1 MSLNKL
7 QAIKKTTKQLKL
19 TENMNYTDR
28 IFPTNKGLTTYLD
41 ELIAKNYQIPT
52 FQRDV
57 VWEQENVKKLWDS
70 IYKFYPLGSILIW
83 KTDLKLQNHRQIG
96 GHQITDTNFSRTE
109 YQYILD
115 GQQRTTSLLTS
126 LYGGSIEGR
135 NDFDPLLYVDL
146 TVPIDSDTDDE
157 SYRNRFLFWSEI
169 DDRNGEIRPN
179 IGKKKR
185 FDEGLI
191 VKLIDIKNNFI
202 TVQTSIF
209 NSIAVNKDFNHSI
222 LAELSK
228 IKGVLDN
235 YRISFIEVK
244 GIQVSEVCQIF
255 ERINQAGKPL
265 NIFDIVVAK
274 TFKPA
279 TPQTATTPTDTGF
292 YLRDLIDDF
301 RKQNNSEFLKI
312 GDLDYLQILAVII
325 NHNVP
330 NSGVR
335 NITDRYLNEIKT
347 EHILAVWD
355 ETKKAILKTFD
366 FFENHLHI
374 KTPYLIPFRYFYF
387 TISAYF
393 YKNSS
398 PDYNLLQK
406 YFWFNS
412 FHNDD
417 LLSNTTQLAFHIDF
431 LNKDKMNE
439 PVVFERFL
447 IDKQKLRTATYSS
460 KGRMSRAILALYAS
474 AQPKD
479 WEHCNR
485 EVLVQN
491 FFFTLDKPNLHH
503 IFPTNSDYVLTNQHK
518 NTITSDS
525 LMNIAYLTQITNLDI
540 TNRNPLE
547 YMKDYDKPEFEEIM
561 PSHLLSSEILD
572 WARSGVYPENAIDQ
586 FIESRVNSI
595 LSDLKLKLRGVVT
608 FDEMD
613 TMEIKEPVT
622 TEQE

>member
-1 MSLNKL
+1 
-7 QAIKKTTKQLKL
+7 
-19 TENMNYTDR
+19 MNYTDR

-96 GHQITDTNFSRTE
+96 GHQITDTNFNRTE

-126 LYGGSIEGR
+126 LYGGTIESRPGF
-135 NDFDPLLYVDL
+135 NPILYVDL
-146 TVPIDSDTDDE
+146 TIEAESDTDDE
-157 SYRNRFLFWSEI
+157 SYKNRFLFWHDI
-169 DDRNGEIRPN
+169 DDRNGEIRQN

-185 FDEGLI
+185 FDDGLI
-191 VKLIDIKNNFI
+191 VKLIDIKNNF
-202 TVQTSIF
+202 TTLQSSVF
-209 NSIAVNKDFNHSI
+209 NSEFVNKKFDHAV
-222 LAELSK
+222 LAELAK

-274 TFKPA
+274 TFRPA
-279 TPQTATTPTDTGF
+279 TQETTTNQTEDGF

-301 RKQNNSEFLKI
+301 RGHNNSEFLKI
-312 GDLDYLQILAVII
+312 SDLDYLQILAILI
-325 NHNVP
+325 NHNIP
-330 NSGVR
+330 NSSVR

-347 EHILAVWD
+347 EQILFVWD
-355 ETKKAILKTFD
+355 DAKKAILKTFD
-366 FFENHLHI
+366 FFENHIHI

-387 TISAYF
+387 TITSYF
-393 YKNSS
+393 YKNSA
-398 PDYNLLQK
+398 PNYDLLKK

-417 LLSNTTQLAFHIDF
+417 LLSNTTQLAHHIEF
-431 LNKDKMNE
+431 LNKEKLKQPFE
-439 PVVFERFL
+439 FERFL
-447 IDKQKLRTATYSS
+447 INKQELRSATYSS
-460 KGRMSRAILALYAS
+460 KGRMSRAVLALYAS

-479 WEHCNR
+479 WEHCDR
-485 EVLVQN
+485 DVLVQN
-491 FFFTLDKPNLHH
+491 FFFTTDKPNLHH
-503 IFPTNSDYVLTNQHK
+503 IFPTNSEYVLNNQHK
-518 NTITSDS
+518 NKITSDS

-540 TNRNPLE
+540 TNRPPLE
-547 YMKDYDKPEFEEIM
+547 YMKDYDKPEFENIM
-561 PSHLLSSEILD
+561 PSHLLPSEILE
-572 WARSGVYPENAIDQ
+572 WARAEEMPENAIDL
-586 FIESRVNSI
+586 FMEARVNNI
-595 LSDLKLKLRGVVT
+595 LVDLKAKLNGIT
-608 FDEMD
+608 FDEID
-613 TMEIKEPVT
+613 TMEISE
-622 TEQE
+622 

>member
-1 MSLNKL
+1 
-7 QAIKKTTKQLKL
+7 
-19 TENMNYTDR
+19 MNYTDR
-28 IFPTNKGLTTYLD
+28 IFPTNKGLTTYLE

-57 VWEQENVKKLWDS
+57 VWQQENVKKLWDS

-96 GHQITDTNFSRTE
+96 GHQITDINFTRTE

-126 LYGGSIEGR
+126 LYGGTIEGR
-135 NDFDPLLYVDL
+135 SGFDPLLYVDL
-146 TVPIDSDTDDE
+146 TIPIDNDTDDE
-157 SYRNRFLFWSEI
+157 SYRNRFLFWADI
-169 DDRNGEIRPN
+169 DDRNGEIRSN
-179 IGKKKR
+179 IGKKQR
-185 FDEGLI
+185 FEDGLI
-191 VKLIDIKNNFI
+191 VKLIDIKNNFTNI
-202 TVQTSIF
+202 QANVF
-209 NSIAVNKDFNHSI
+209 NSTTVNKDFNHPI
-222 LAELSK
+222 LAELAK

-279 TPQTATTPTDTGF
+279 TSTEKGF
-292 YLRDLIDDF
+292 YLRDLINDF
-301 RKQNNSEFLKI
+301 RDHNNSEFLKI
-312 GDLDYLQILAVII
+312 SDIDYLQILAVII
-325 NHNVP
+325 NQNIP

-355 ETKKAILKTFD
+355 EAKKAILKTFD

-387 TISAYF
+387 TVSAYF
-393 YKNSS
+393 YQNSS
-398 PDYNLLQK
+398 PCYELLKK

-412 FHNDD
+412 FHSYD
-417 LLSNTTQLAFHIDF
+417 LLSNTTHLAQHLDF
-431 LNKDKMNE
+431 LNSKKTSYIFD
-439 PVVFERFL
+439 RFL
-447 IDKQKLRTATYSS
+447 IDKQRLRSATYSS

-479 WEHCNR
+479 WEHCDR
-485 EVLVQN
+485 DVLVQN
-491 FFFTLDKPNLHH
+491 FFFTTDKPNLHH
-503 IFPTNSDYVLTNQHK
+503 IFPTNSEYVLNNQHK
-518 NTITSDS
+518 NKITSDS
-525 LMNIAYLTQITNLDI
+525 LMNIAYLTQITNRYI

-547 YMKDYDKPEFEEIM
+547 YIKDYDNQEFEAIL
-561 PSHLLSSEILD
+561 PSHLLSNDILT
-572 WARSGVYPENAIDQ
+572 WARSGVLPDNAIDQ
-586 FIESRVNSI
+586 FVESRVNNI
-595 LSDLKLKLRGVVT
+595 LNDLKIKLAHIT
-608 FDEMD
+608 FDEID
-613 TMEIKEPVT
+613 TMEIKETLTIEERV
-622 TEQE
+622 

>member
-1 MSLNKL
+1 
-7 QAIKKTTKQLKL
+7 
-19 TENMNYTDR
+19 MNYTDR

-96 GHQITDTNFSRTE
+96 GHQITDTNFTRTE

-126 LYGGSIEGR
+126 LYGGSIESR
-135 NDFDPLLYVDL
+135 PNFNPLLFVDL
-146 TVPIDSDTDDE
+146 TIPIDSDTDDE
-157 SYRNRFLFWSEI
+157 SYKNRFLFWNEI

-179 IGKKKR
+179 SGKKKR
-185 FDEGLI
+185 YDDGLI
-191 VKLIDIKNNFI
+191 VKLIDIKNDF
-202 TVQTSIF
+202 TSVQTSVF
-209 NSIAVNKDFNHSI
+209 NSEFVNKDFNHNYLKE
-222 LAELSK
+222 LAK

-279 TPQTATTPTDTGF
+279 TEQTTTSKAENGF

-301 RKQNNSEFLKI
+301 RNHNNSEFLKI
-312 GDLDYLQILAVII
+312 SDLDYLQILAILI
-325 NHNVP
+325 NQNVP
-330 NSGVR
+330 ESGVR
-335 NITDRYLNEIKT
+335 NITDKYLNEIKT
-347 EHILAVWD
+347 EHILTVWED
-355 ETKKAILKTFD
+355 AKKAMLKTFD
-366 FFENHLHI
+366 FFENHLHL

-387 TISAYF
+387 TITAYF
-393 YKNSS
+393 YKNAT
-398 PDYNLLQK
+398 PNYDFLKK
-406 YFWFNS
+406 YFWFQS

-417 LLSNTTQLAFHIDF
+417 LLSNTTQLFQHIEF
-431 LNKDKMNE
+431 LNSEKQNQT
-439 PVVFERFL
+439 FQFSRFL
-447 IDKQKLRTATYSS
+447 VDKQKLRSATYSS
-460 KGRMSRAILALYAS
+460 KGRMSRAVLSLYAS
-474 AQPKD
+474 VQPKD
-479 WEHCNR
+479 WEHCDR
-485 EVLVQN
+485 DVLVQN
-491 FFFTLDKPNLHH
+491 FFFTTDKPNLHH
-503 IFPTNSDYVLTNQHK
+503 IFPTNSEYVLSNQHK
-518 NTITSDS
+518 NIITSDS

-547 YMKDYDKPEFEEIM
+547 YIKDYDKPEFEAIM
-561 PSHLLSSEILD
+561 PTHLLPTEILN
-572 WARSGVYPENAIDQ
+572 WARADQMPENAIDV
-586 FIESRVNSI
+586 FIESRVTNI
-595 LSDLKLKLRGVVT
+595 LTDLKMKLNGIT
-608 FDEMD
+608 FEEMD
-613 TMEIKEPVT
+613 TMENRET
-622 TEQE
+622 SNSENNGS

>member
-1 MSLNKL
+1 
-7 QAIKKTTKQLKL
+7 
-19 TENMNYTDR
+19 MNYTDR

-83 KTDLKLQNHRQIG
+83 KTDLKLQNHRQVG
-96 GHQITDTNFSRTE
+96 GHEIMDTHFSRTE

-126 LYGGSIEGR
+126 LYGGSLEGR
-135 NDFDPLLYVDL
+135 PGFNPLLYVDL
-146 TVPIDSDTDDE
+146 TVPVESDTDDE
-157 SYRNRFLFWSEI
+157 SYRSRFLFWSEI
-169 DDRNGEIRPN
+169 DDRNGANRAN
-179 IGKKKR
+179 SGKQKR

-191 VKLIDIKNNFI
+191 VKLIDIKNDFTAI
-202 TVQTSIF
+202 QSKAF
-209 NSIAVNKDFNHSI
+209 NSARVNGDFGHPI

-265 NIFDIVVAK
+265 SIFDIVVAK

-279 TPQTATTPTDTGF
+279 TKQPDGSPAEEGF

-301 RKQNNSEFLKI
+301 RSLNHSEFLKI
-312 GDLDYLQILAVII
+312 SDLDYLQILAVII
-325 NHNVP
+325 RQHVP
-330 NSGVR
+330 DSGVS

-347 EHILAVWD
+347 EHILAVWE
-355 ETKKAILKTFD
+355 ETKRAVLKTFD

-387 TISAYF
+387 TITSYF
-393 YKNSS
+393 YENDA
-398 PDYNLLQK
+398 PDYGLLK
-406 YFWFNS
+406 TYFWFNS
-412 FHNDD
+412 FHEDD
-417 LLSNTTQLAFHIDF
+417 LLSNTTQLRQHIEF
-431 LNKDKMNE
+431 LNRGKVNE
-439 PVVFERFL
+439 PVVFDRFL
-447 IDKQKLRTATYSS
+447 IDRQKLRAATYSS
-460 KGRMSRAILALYAS
+460 KGRMSRAVLALYSS
-474 AQPKD
+474 ARPKD
-479 WEHCNR
+479 WEHCDR
-485 EVLVQN
+485 EVLAQN
-491 FFFTLDKPNLHH
+491 IFFSTDKPNLHH
-503 IFPTNSDYVLTNQHK
+503 IFPTHSEYVLNHQQR
-518 NTITSDS
+518 NRISSDS

-547 YMKDYDKPEFEEIM
+547 YLKDYDKPEFEAILA
-561 PSHLLSSEILD
+561 SHLLSKDILE
-572 WARSGVYPENAIDQ
+572 WARKGALPDRAIDE
-586 FIESRVNSI
+586 FIESRVSNVLADLRAK
-595 LSDLKLKLRGVVT
+595 LSGVT

-613 TMEIKEPVT
+613 TMEIKDTMSEA
-622 TEQE
+622 QS

>member
-1 MSLNKL
+1 
-7 QAIKKTTKQLKL
+7 
-19 TENMNYTDR
+19 MNYTDR

-41 ELIAKNYQIPT
+41 ELINKNYQIPT

-126 LYGGSIEGR
+126 LYGGTIENR
-135 NDFDPLLYVDL
+135 PNFNPLLYVDL
-146 TVPIDSDTDDE
+146 TIPLDNEIDDE
-157 SYRNRFLFWSEI
+157 SYRNRFLFWNDI
-169 DDRNGEIRPN
+169 DDRNGEIRQN

-185 FDEGLI
+185 FDDGLI

-202 TVQTSIF
+202 IVQTSVF
-209 NSIAVNKDFNHSI
+209 NSELVNKDFNHSI

-274 TFKPA
+274 TFKPSVQ
-279 TPQTATTPTDTGF
+279 QTVSTQADNGF
-292 YLRDLIDDF
+292 YLRDLIDNF
-301 RKQNNSEFLKI
+301 RGHNKSEFLKI
-312 GDLDYLQILAVII
+312 SDIDYLQILAVLIDQ
-325 NHNVP
+325 NVA

-347 EHILAVWD
+347 EHILAVWE
-355 ETKKAILKTFD
+355 ETKIAVLKTFD
-366 FFENHLHI
+366 FFENHLHL
-374 KTPYLIPFRYFYF
+374 KTPHLIPFRYFYF
-387 TISAYF
+387 TITAYF
-393 YKNSS
+393 YKNGS
-398 PDYNLLQK
+398 PNYDFLKK
-406 YFWFNS
+406 YFWFNT

-417 LLSNTTQLAFHIDF
+417 LLSNTTQLAQHIEF
-431 LNKDKMNE
+431 LNKEKTKQPYQFD
-439 PVVFERFL
+439 RFL
-447 IDKQKLRTATYSS
+447 IDKQKLRSATYSS
-460 KGRMSRAILALYAS
+460 KGRMSRAVLSLYAS
-474 AQPKD
+474 AKPKD
-479 WEHCNR
+479 WEHCDR
-485 EVLVQN
+485 DVLVQN
-491 FFFTLDKPNLHH
+491 FFFTTDKPNLHH
-503 IFPTNSDYVLTNQHK
+503 IFPTNSEYVLNNQYK
-518 NTITSDS
+518 NRITSDS

-547 YMKDYDKPEFEEIM
+547 YMNDYDTPEFEQIM
-561 PSHLLSSEILD
+561 QSHLLPTEILD
-572 WARSGVYPENAIDQ
+572 WSRAEEMPENAIDL
-586 FIESRVNSI
+586 FIESRVNNI
-595 LSDLKLKLRGVVT
+595 LVNLKTKLNAIT
-608 FDEMD
+608 FDEID
-613 TMEIKEPVT
+613 TIEVS
-622 TEQE
+622 